1 MKDKLPNRGVPLDV
15 MGIGRR
21 DEGRGQ
27 NFAYFSCVRKLPSPY
42 RNLGESWLI

>member
-1 MKDKLPNRGVPLDV
+1 MKNKLPNRGVPLYV
-15 MGIGRR
+15 MGTGRR

-27 NFAYFSCVRKLPSPY
+27 NFAYFSPVGKRPSAY